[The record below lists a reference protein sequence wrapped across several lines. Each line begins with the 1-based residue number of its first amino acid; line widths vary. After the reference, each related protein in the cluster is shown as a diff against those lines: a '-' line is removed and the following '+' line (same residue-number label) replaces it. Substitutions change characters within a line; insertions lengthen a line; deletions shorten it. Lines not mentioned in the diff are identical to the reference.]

1 MSQFCT
7 SCGAQISGAAFCTS
21 CGAPQ
26 AASAAS
32 PAIQTKV
39 EPVNIARP
47 VTQMNVSESTQPA
60 AQNTSSKKKIL
71 IYAFGIIVILG
82 CGIGGF
88 FAGKGS
94 IDLKKERSVAYETG
108 YQEGQVNGISNGRE
122 MGYNDGFKEGKTAG
136 CDSAYSFLDGRW
148 EHITPW
154 NPATNR
160 ATGRYYHSRSGCENK

>member
-1 MSQFCT
+1 MSQFCS
-7 SCGAQISGAAFCTS
+7 SCGVQISGAAFCTS

-26 AASAAS
+26 AASTAS
-32 PAIQTKV
+32 SAIQTKV

-47 VTQMNVSESTQPA
+47 VTQINVSESTQPA

-71 IYAFGIIVILG
+71 IYAFAIIVILG

-108 YQEGQVNGISNGRE
+108 YQEGQVNGTLYGRQI
-122 MGYNDGFKEGKTAG
+122 GYNGGFEEGKTAG
-136 CDSAYSFLDGRW
+136 CREVYEFDDGFW
-148 EHITPW
+148 QHIVPW
-154 NPATNR
+154 SPDERVVA
-160 ATGRYYHSRSGCENK
+160 GIYYKSKVDC